1 MGLSPETLRTP
12 EHDRHESSC
21 APTGTMKR
29 RSNPTAGSGRPLLP
43 AALLVASCLGIGG
56 VALASVTP
64 AIDAVSAQD
73 GSKQKEADA
82 KKQDDG
88 SAKKKAEVD
97 KKEAIKK
104 AEAKKKALKKQAQQ
118 KGEAAKRR
126 SARSRLG
133 RKTAPPKST
142 KVPRGTA
149 VPIKPD
155 AAPVA
160 AGKGAEKPVF
170 GPGLPPE
177 KMKVPQK
184 GQDAKTR
191 AAGQAQSGKYGA
203 IPRPPRNPNA
213 KLGIEFGTER
223 HDFGRARQGD
233 QLTHVFRMKSAGT
246 EPLIITQAS
255 PTCGC
260 TLGEIKV
267 REEAGTEAILYK
279 FGEPIAAGSD
289 IELEA
294 TLDTGSKRNDTQ
306 VRIQV
311 YSNDGTAA
319 TTTLTLKASIQPFI
333 VATPPYLQLGNI
345 RQGEEKTARITFRTS
360 GGERV
365 ALTRDETRRVPVPDG
380 LSVEVVPVTPDE
392 EGKSNQWTA
401 TFTIGSD
408 AREGA
413 GGFML
418 RMNSD
423 VTLPEKKASTDPAV
437 AAKQKLKNGGK
448 PLVYT
453 CDANISY
460 NVIGALSMTPQYIS
474 LGLVRPGQAVVRSAR
489 LTAYEDD
496 FDLSGVKVSVVPEGK
511 QELKWADSFAASVK
525 PVSGSNAVD
534 IELRLKGL
542 PEDAD
547 GAFRGRVRIETGH
560 PANPE
565 LFLRFSGVCR
575 KLAGNAQRPQPVK
588 KPVPVVKKPGGGF

>member
-1 MGLSPETLRTP
+1 
-12 EHDRHESSC
+12 
-21 APTGTMKR
+21 MKR
-29 RSNPTAGSGRPLLP
+29 
-43 AALLVASCLGIGG
+43 
-56 VALASVTP
+56 
-64 AIDAVSAQD
+64 
-73 GSKQKEADA
+73 
-82 KKQDDG
+82 
-88 SAKKKAEVD
+88 
-97 KKEAIKK
+97 
-104 AEAKKKALKKQAQQ
+104 AEAKKEALKKQAQQ
-118 KGEAAKRR
+118 KGEASKKR

-155 AAPVA
+155 AAPVP

-170 GPGLPPE
+170 GPGPPPE

-191 AAGQAQSGKYGA
+191 AAGQVQSGKYGA

-319 TTTLTLKASIQPFI
+319 TTTLKSGPRRSFTGRAPTAVQPSLRKPPV
-333 VATPPYLQLGNI
+333 VAA
-345 RQGEEKTARITFRTS
+345 QGVSKRIPAGTKTM
-360 GGERV
+360 
-365 ALTRDETRRVPVPDG
+365 
-380 LSVEVVPVTPDE
+380 SV
-392 EGKSNQWTA
+392 
-401 TFTIGSD
+401 
-408 AREGA
+408 
-413 GGFML
+413 
-418 RMNSD
+418 
-423 VTLPEKKASTDPAV
+423 PAV
-437 AAKQKLKNGGK
+437 
-448 PLVYT
+448 
-453 CDANISY
+453 
-460 NVIGALSMTPQYIS
+460 
-474 LGLVRPGQAVVRSAR
+474 
-489 LTAYEDD
+489 
-496 FDLSGVKVSVVPEGK
+496 
-511 QELKWADSFAASVK
+511 
-525 PVSGSNAVD
+525 
-534 IELRLKGL
+534 
-542 PEDAD
+542 
-547 GAFRGRVRIETGH
+547 
-560 PANPE
+560 
-565 LFLRFSGVCR
+565 
-575 KLAGNAQRPQPVK
+575 
-588 KPVPVVKKPGGGF
+588 

>member
-97 KKEAIKK
+97 KKEAIKR
-104 AEAKKKALKKQAQQ
+104 AEAKKKALKKQVEQ

-155 AAPVA
+155 AAPVP

-184 GQDAKTR
+184 GQDAKAR

-319 TTTLTLKASIQPFI
+319 TATLTLKASIQPFI

-423 VTLPEKKASTDPAV
+423 VTLPEKKVSTDPAV

-588 KPVPVVKKPGGGF
+588 KPVPVVKKPGGGL

>member
-1 MGLSPETLRTP
+1 
-12 EHDRHESSC
+12 
-21 APTGTMKR
+21 MKR
-29 RSNPTAGSGRPLLP
+29 RSNPTAGSGRTLLP
-43 AALLVASCLGIGG
+43 AALLAASCFGIGG
-56 VALASVTP
+56 FVLAGDAEASSV
-64 AIDAVSAQD
+64 VSVQD
-73 GSKQKEADA
+73 GAKQKGADA
-82 KKQDDG
+82 KKQDDA
-88 SAKKKAEVD
+88 SAKKSAD
-97 KKEAIKK
+97 AD
-104 AEAKKKALKKQAQQ
+104 KKQAMKKVEAQ
-118 KGEAAKRR
+118 KKGAMKKGAMKKAAEEKEAQKKELAKKR

-133 RKTAPPKST
+133 RKTAPPKSS
-142 KVPRGTA
+142 KVPRGSA
-149 VPIKPD
+149 VPRKPD
-155 AAPVA
+155 AAPVP
-160 AGKGAEKPVF
+160 AGKTVEKPVF
-170 GPGLPPE
+170 GPELSPE
-177 KMKVPQK
+177 KKKAFQK
-184 GQDAKTR
+184 DYEDKAR
-191 AAGQAQSGKYGA
+191 AAGQAQAGKYGA

-267 REEAGTEAILYK
+267 REEAGTEPVLYK

-365 ALTRDETRRVPVPDG
+365 ALSRDATRRVPVPEG
-380 LSVEVVPVTPDE
+380 LSVDVVAVNPDE

-401 TFTIGSD
+401 TFTIGAD

-423 VTLPEKKASTDPAV
+423 VALPDKKISTDPAV

-489 LTAYEDD
+489 LTAHEDD
-496 FDLSGVKVSVVPEGK
+496 FDLSGVKVSVVPEGQ
-511 QELKWADSFAASVK
+511 QELKWADSFVANVK

-534 IELRLKGL
+534 VELRLQGL

-588 KPVPVVKKPGGGF
+588 KPQPVPAVKKPGGGL